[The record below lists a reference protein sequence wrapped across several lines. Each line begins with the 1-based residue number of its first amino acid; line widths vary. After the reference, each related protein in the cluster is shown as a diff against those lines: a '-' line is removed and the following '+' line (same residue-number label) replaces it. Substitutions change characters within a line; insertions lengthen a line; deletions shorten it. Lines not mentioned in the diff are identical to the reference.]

1 MLIDQFSPYRLT
13 LLEMPACDARYI
25 LAARSWCLLR
35 KAAMDPHSRLLTYLH
50 SERRVVRFSL
60 FMETVTQIW
69 PEPFALHRPCCA
81 MPSVDEMVMVQA
93 LRWASL
99 RNRPQFERLL
109 HEMLG
114 DDARDLLYAQAA
126 ALDERST

>member
-1 MLIDQFSPYRLT
+1 MLIDQFNPYRLT

-35 KAAMDPHSRLLTYLH
+35 KSAIDPHFRLLTYLN
-50 SERRVVRFSL
+50 SERRVLRFSL

-69 PEPFALHRPCCA
+69 PEPFALYRPCCA
-81 MPSVDEMVMVQA
+81 IPSVDEMVMVQT
-93 LRWASL
+93 LRWASV

-109 HEMLG
+109 YEMLG
-114 DDARDLLYAQAA
+114 DAARDLLFAQATA
-126 ALDERST
+126 VDERSF

>member
-1 MLIDQFSPYRLT
+1 MLIDQFVQRPLT
-13 LLEMPACDARYI
+13 LLEMPASDARYI

-35 KAAMDPHSRLLTYLH
+35 KSAMDPHGRLLNYLH
-50 SERRVVRFSL
+50 SEQRAVRFSL
-60 FMETVTQIW
+60 FMETMTQIW
-69 PEPFALHRPCCA
+69 PDPFGLHRPCCA
-81 MPSVDEMVMVQA
+81 TPSVDEMVMVQA

-114 DDARDLLYAQAA
+114 DDARDILFAQAL
-126 ALDERST
+126 ALTEQQY

>member
-1 MLIDQFSPYRLT
+1 MLIDRFNPHPLT

-35 KAAMDPHSRLLTYLH
+35 KSAMDPHARLLTYLH
-50 SERRVVRFSL
+50 SEYRVVRFSL

-81 MPSVDEMVMVQA
+81 TPSVDEMVMVQA

-109 HEMLG
+109 DEMLG
-114 DDARDLLYAQAA
+114 DDARDLLFAQAS
-126 ALDERST
+126 ALDESSS

>member
-1 MLIDQFSPYRLT
+1 MLIDHFNPNRLT
-13 LLEMPACDARYI
+13 LLEMPAYDARYI
-25 LAARSWCLLR
+25 LAARCWCLLR
-35 KAAMDPHSRLLTYLH
+35 KSAIDPHCRLLTYLH

-60 FMETVTQIW
+60 FMETLMQIW

-81 MPSVDEMVMVQA
+81 TLSVDEMVLVQV
-93 LRWASL
+93 LRWASV

-109 HEMLG
+109 YEMLS
-114 DDARDLLYAQAA
+114 DDARDLLFAQAA

>member
-1 MLIDQFSPYRLT
+1 MLIDRFNPHPLT

-35 KAAMDPHSRLLTYLH
+35 KSAINPHARLLTYLH
-50 SERRVVRFSL
+50 SEHRVVRFSL

-81 MPSVDEMVMVQA
+81 TPSVDEMVMVQA
-93 LRWASL
+93 VRWASL

-114 DDARDLLYAQAA
+114 DDARDLLFAQAA
-126 ALDERST
+126 GLDEGSF

>member
-1 MLIDQFSPYRLT
+1 MLIDQFSPHRLT

-35 KAAMDPHSRLLTYLH
+35 KSAIDPHCRLLTYLH

-60 FMETVTQIW
+60 LMETVTQIW

-81 MPSVDEMVMVQA
+81 TPSVDEMVMVQA
-93 LRWASL
+93 LRWASV

-109 HEMLG
+109 YEMLN
-114 DDARDLLYAQAA
+114 DDARDLLYAQAV
-126 ALDERST
+126 ALDERFR